1 MLKSEVIEF
10 FGTNVRVAVM
20 AGIDPSAVS
29 QWKELVPERCAQR
42 LADASG
48 GALVYDKEIYD
59 KHRKAKRQ
67 HLRMNHANC
76 SSQKP

>member
-1 MLKSEVIEF
+1 MFKSEVINH
-10 FGTNVRVAVM
+10 FGTKAKVAAI

-48 GALVYDKEIYD
+48 GVLNYDKNVYDQ
-59 KHRKAKRQ
+59 HRKAKRAS
-67 HLRMNHANC
+67 RKNTPTA
-76 SSQKP
+76 QKDSD